1 MFYNRKKHLWRY
13 KMNEHWIAGWGCA
26 ITHPTRRCAE
36 WIKDTTVRMQM
47 QMTVPGSCLKFQFSN
62 LFGEYEA
69 VIARAS
75 VSVAKAPKEH
85 AIDID
90 RCVPVT
96 FDGGKAEGH
105 MAPGGFLTSDPVE
118 FDLHAGEILVL
129 NLYFDDFTQ
138 LTSCHR
144 GSETFMEKWCCY
156 GDQTF
161 AEELPFGMEASA
173 DVFPFIHT
181 IEVLAPENCYSIVA
195 FGDSITSQTWP
206 DRLKRRV
213 MEMGREDVAIIRKG
227 IGGSR
232 VLHEYSARSL
242 NHFGPKGLDRF
253 EREVLLPGVKKVFIL
268 HGINDIIHPNG
279 RKYRPMTEMP
289 TAEELIE
296 GLQYYVD
303 TAHAHGIAVFL
314 SPILPFEG
322 YSCYDEDR
330 EAIREKVN
338 YWIYREA
345 PVEGVLPFEVAV
357 LDLDNPIALRKE
369 CDSGDHLHPSG
380 DGAQSMAESIPEE
393 FI

>member
-1 MFYNRKKHLWRY
+1 MS
-13 KMNEHWIAGWGCA
+13 EHWIAGWGCP
-26 ITHPTRRCAE
+26 ITHPVRRCAE
-36 WIKDTTVRMQM
+36 WMKDTTVRLQM

-62 LFGEYEA
+62 IFGKEEA

-75 VSVAKAPKEH
+75 VSVAKEAKKH
-85 AIDID
+85 AMDTE

-96 FDGGKAEGH
+96 FDGGNASG
-105 MAPGGFLTSDPVE
+105 AIPAGGFLASDPIE
-118 FDLHAGEILVL
+118 FELGAGEILTL
-129 NLYFDDFTQ
+129 NLYFDDFTK

-144 GSETFMEKWCCY
+144 GGEAFLGRWCCD
-156 GDQTF
+156 GDQTE
-161 AEELPFGMEASA
+161 AEELPYGVESSA
-173 DVFPFIHT
+173 EVTPFIHT
-181 IEVLAPENCYSIVA
+181 IEVLADENAYAVVA

-206 DRLKRRV
+206 DRLKKRL
-213 MEMGREDVAIIRKG
+213 MDLGREDVAVIRKG

-232 VLHEYSARSL
+232 VLREYTACDL
-242 NHFGPKGLDRF
+242 YHYGPKGLDRF

-268 HGINDIIHPNG
+268 HGINDIIHPTENTNP
-279 RKYRPMTEMP
+279 YRPKSDLP

-296 GLQYYVD
+296 GLQFYID
-303 TAHAHGIAVFL
+303 TAHAHDIAVFL

-322 YSCYDEDR
+322 YGAYNEER

-345 PVEGVLPFEVAV
+345 PVEGVLPFELAV
-357 LDLDNPIALRKE
+357 LDPDNPMALRPD

-380 DGAQSMAESIPEE
+380 TGAQSMADSIPEE